1 MLQAADEDL
10 GVYRWD
16 PTGLVSS
23 EVRGLLRD
31 RLRRLPERA
40 TLTLAALMRIS
51 GDYRLAAEYLR
62 AAGAA
67 DQSVVDL
74 CERMAAAPGQDQLR
88 YELGRLRFATPAS
101 RPATFLGSFEEVLN
115 ATGSGVIC
123 CVADPAMRDVF
134 GIVVDQLGGGLS
146 AFIENQHELPGPNAR
161 IRQGVVKTWVLPDST
176 RVVSK
181 RENPLKPGRFICELA
196 AYQQVLRRL
205 QIGLDGAIVLPDRP
219 DGSRRELS
227 VPPVLA
233 LLRDGLTGRLYSVS
247 RWVEG
252 VPLESLLLAT
262 PSGPRRC
269 HHLGDCRELLDF
281 MLDRGILW
289 GDLSPRNVLLA
300 RRGDRDVLHLVDFEK
315 TSVQDEPLSRPQRVP
330 YCRGQVGV
338 EELGVICSRDE
349 LCSVLDGYFDPD
361 GWDLCSDDPVPFP
374 LRPELAAVLRGR
386 GVTRPTLGLCNRTD
400 LEILSVRSPDWD
412 PRTGERRYPG
422 LVNFRVEHYLS
433 CAGSREADDYDR
445 ITTEVLISGRRHDC
459 FDEALSVV
467 TRAVDEIERRFAVNE
482 IADILDGHR
491 ASGLV
496 SVPDAE
502 IRTLT
507 SRLGMLYAAR
517 ADRGR
522 FRAAC
527 AFLDRDRPR

>member
-1 MLQAADEDL
+1 MLQTSDEDL
-10 GVYRWD
+10 GAYLWD

-23 EVRGLLRD
+23 EVRGLFRD
-31 RLRRLPERA
+31 RLRHLPERA
-40 TLTLAALMRIS
+40 SLTVAALTRIS

-67 DQSVVDL
+67 DQPVVDL
-74 CERMAAAPGQDQLR
+74 CERMAAARGQDQLR
-88 YELGRLRFATPAS
+88 YELGRLRFAAPAS
-101 RPATFLGSFEEVLN
+101 RPATFLDSFEAVLN
-115 ATGSGVIC
+115 ATGSNVAC
-123 CVADPAMRDVF
+123 YVADPAMRDLF
-134 GIVVDQLGGGLS
+134 GMVLGQLGAGLS

-161 IRQGVVKTWVLPDST
+161 IRQGVVKTWFLPDGT

-181 RENPLKPGRFICELA
+181 RENPLKPGRFIRELT
-196 AYQQVLRRL
+196 AYQDVLRRL
-205 QIGLDGAIVLPDRP
+205 AVGLDGAIVLPDRP
-219 DGSRRELS
+219 DGSRRELW

-233 LLRDGLTGRLYSVS
+233 LLRDGHTSRLYSVS
-247 RWVEG
+247 RWGAG

-262 PSGPRRC
+262 PSGPQRAR
-269 HHLGDCRELLDF
+269 HLGDCRELLDF

-315 TSVQDEPLSRPQRVP
+315 TSVQDEPLSHPQRVP

-338 EELGVICSRDE
+338 EELGVLCSRDE
-349 LCSVLDGYFDPD
+349 LRGVLDGYFDPD
-361 GWDLCSDDPVPFP
+361 GWDQRSNEPVPFP

-386 GVTRPTLGLCNRTD
+386 GVTRPTLGQCNRTD
-400 LEILSVRSPDWD
+400 LEILSVRSPDRV
-412 PRTGERRYPG
+412 PQTGERRYPG

-433 CAGSREADDYDR
+433 CAGSEEADDYDR

-459 FDEALSVV
+459 FDEALIIV
-467 TRAVDEIERRFAVNE
+467 TRAADQVERRFAINE
-482 IADILDGHR
+482 VADILDGHR
-491 ASGLV
+491 LSGLV
-496 SVPDAE
+496 SAPEAE
-502 IRTLT
+502 IRNLT

-517 ADRGR
+517 ADRVR

-527 AFLDRDRPR
+527 AFLARDRPQ